1 MKDLFKH
8 AVQPVLQKQT
18 LFQLSQLKLF
28 VDSSLTETL
37 TKNFENDTDK
47 IKYLLDTLYNIRDFV
62 LSQTVENSLRLK
74 LMQEFHKI
82 ELEAELEKDNQQQV
96 EYSNSV
102 LVESKNKEGK
112 IENTPNS

>member
-1 MKDLFKH
+1 
-8 AVQPVLQKQT
+8 
-18 LFQLSQLKLF
+18 
-28 VDSSLTETL
+28 
-37 TKNFENDTDK
+37 
-47 IKYLLDTLYNIRDFV
+47 V

>member
-1 MKDLFKH
+1 MKDLFKQT
-8 AVQPVLQKQT
+8 VQPVLQKQT
-18 LFQLSQLKLF
+18 LFQLSQLKSF
-28 VDSSLTETL
+28 VDSSLTATL

-82 ELEAELEKDNQQQV
+82 ELEAELEKDNQQP
-96 EYSNSV
+96 EAYSNPV

-112 IENTPNS
+112 IESTPNS